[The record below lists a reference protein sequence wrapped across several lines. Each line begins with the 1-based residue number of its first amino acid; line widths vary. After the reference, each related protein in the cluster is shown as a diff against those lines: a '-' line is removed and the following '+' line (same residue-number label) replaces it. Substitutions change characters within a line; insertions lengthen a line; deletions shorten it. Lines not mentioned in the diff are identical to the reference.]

1 MRTQPFI
8 IETSKYQFLKFQL
21 MFIASDKHFT
31 KMELELLIYY
41 YLYPT
46 FKEAEERFITD
57 GKSVSMNSLY
67 NYKGRLRRE
76 GFLLK
81 DEDTLNPDI
90 KLTTDFNKYIYQFKE
105 LQTENQA
112 PFN

>member
-1 MRTQPFI
+1 
-8 IETSKYQFLKFQL
+8 